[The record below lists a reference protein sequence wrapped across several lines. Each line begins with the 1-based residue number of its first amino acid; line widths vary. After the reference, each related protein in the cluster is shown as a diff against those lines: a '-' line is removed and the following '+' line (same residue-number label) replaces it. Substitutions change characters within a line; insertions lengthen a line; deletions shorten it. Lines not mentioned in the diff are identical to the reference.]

1 LNEKFNKEIEILNN
15 NNKIQVSTLEMKTSI
30 NQIKY
35 SVEGITNR
43 LDQAEER
50 ITGIEDKVEELVYSD
65 RNNKNPNYS
74 F

>member
-1 LNEKFNKEIEILNN
+1 
-15 NNKIQVSTLEMKTSI
+15 MKTSI